1 VVHKIPKSQ
10 AEKTGGL
17 GSPKRPRGGPYVR
30 LRSKIKN
37 ELYPLIRFIIFG
49 LVAVVIDL
57 VTLNVSVGLGM
68 HPSWAKI
75 TGYVLALSF
84 TLKFVSPIVFRSVN
98 TPFQVFVTTLVYLS
112 TGVVNVVIFS
122 IVFGL
127 SSNLNIAFFAG
138 TVSSASLNYVA
149 LRLLTKKHVS
159 LDKQ

>member
-1 VVHKIPKSQ
+1 M
-10 AEKTGGL
+10 
-17 GSPKRPRGGPYVR
+17 
-30 LRSKIKN
+30 
-37 ELYPLIRFIIFG
+37 
-49 LVAVVIDL
+49 AVVIDL

-112 TGVVNVVIFS
+112 TGVVNVGIFS

-127 SSNLNIAFFAG
+127 SSNLNIAFLAG

-149 LRLLTKKHVS
+149 LRLLTNKQAS
-159 LDKQ
+159 LEER

>member
-1 VVHKIPKSQ
+1 VVHKVPKPK
-10 AEKTGGL
+10 AEKTEGL
-17 GSPKRPRGGPYVR
+17 GRPKRRQGRPCVR
-30 LRSKIKN
+30 LRSQIRN

-84 TLKFVSPIVFRSVN
+84 TLKFLSPIVFRRVN
-98 TPFQVFVTTLVYLS
+98 TPFQVFVATLLYLS
-112 TGVVNVVIFS
+112 TGVVNVLIFS
-122 IVFGL
+122 IVFGH

-159 LDKQ
+159 LDKE